1 MEAAISQELKDFV
14 HERIATPNEVPVLL
28 WLWSHP
34 EQRLT
39 PAALAASVG
48 FNETA
53 CADALDDLVRS
64 GLSVCVDRIR
74 SLFAYRGI
82 GERAELMLSELAR
95 AYAESRVEVLSLIAN
110 NAMARIRR
118 AAVRSFVD
126 CQNVVLTPGSPSRRR

>member
-1 MEAAISQELKDFV
+1 MCQHGAAHGALAGFMPPFCFQPRQASCSARIVVEAAISQELKDFV

-64 GLSVCVDRIR
+64 GLSVCMITW
-74 SLFAYRGI
+74 S
-82 GERAELMLSELAR
+82 
-95 AYAESRVEVLSLIAN
+95 
-110 NAMARIRR
+110 
-118 AAVRSFVD
+118 
-126 CQNVVLTPGSPSRRR
+126 QLT